1 MGTSA
6 TLLAEDWRLDVKEAL
21 VDLDLDLLVVVV
33 VLLDPALDL
42 LVPALDLLDLEAE
55 ALAPALAPL
64 ALALAPLALALEAP
78 APALA
83 LLALAPALPAQSRA
97 PTAANAPAVK
107 PVAPTPLAD
116 TRVVH
121 TLALFA
127 AVTTNIAAPE
137 VTLAK

>member
-1 MGTSA
+1 MG

-21 VDLDLDLLVVVV
+21 DLDLDLLVVVV

-42 LVPALDLLDLEAE
+42 LVPALDLLDLA
-55 ALAPALAPL
+55 A
-64 ALALAPLALALEAP
+64 EAP

-83 LLALAPALPAQSRA
+83 LLAPAPALPAQSRA

-107 PVAPTPLAD
+107 PVAPTPLEV
-116 TRVVH
+116 TRVAH
-121 TLALFA
+121 TLALFV
-127 AVTTNIAAPE
+127 AVTTSIAAPE

>member
-1 MGTSA
+1 MG
-6 TLLAEDWRLDVKEAL
+6 
-21 VDLDLDLLVVVV
+21 
-33 VLLDPALDL
+33 
-42 LVPALDLLDLEAE
+42 DLLDLEAE

-64 ALALAPLALALEAP
+64 ALVLAHLALALEALAPALAPLALALAPEAP

-107 PVAPTPLAD
+107 PVAPTPLAV
-116 TRVVH
+116 TLVAH
-121 TLALFA
+121 TLGQFV